1 MEKVKAYL
9 CQTDWDTDIPMGAQ
23 DIKIVTNLKHL
34 KQTRKCVKECGI
46 VEVEI
51 KLKRVVKKGNASWRK

>member
-1 MEKVKAYL
+1 MKKVKAYL
-9 CQTDWDTDIPMGAQ
+9 CQTDWDTDIPCGAQ

-34 KQTRKCVKECGI
+34 KKTRQCVKECGI

-51 KLKRVVKKGNASWRK
+51 KLKRIISKGTRTW